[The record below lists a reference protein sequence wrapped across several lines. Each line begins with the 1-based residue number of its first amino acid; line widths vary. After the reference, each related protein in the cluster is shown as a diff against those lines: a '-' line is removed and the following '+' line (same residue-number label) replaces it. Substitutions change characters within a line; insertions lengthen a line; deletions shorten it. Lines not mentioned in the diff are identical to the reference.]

1 MRRHTSTPSNINMA
15 RRRQPSVAIF
25 KIIVALE
32 LSFLVFM
39 WMDPLLFWAHS
50 FTQTTSFKV
59 HNIYAQSSRESDLYY
74 KDYIPTT
81 PTLLIGGTDGSGT
94 RAIAKTM
101 KSLGVVMKLDDPHTL
116 DVHAPVRSK
125 GWTQLVQRVLQET
138 HSAHYHLEDLS
149 NTTKTRLIS
158 LLRHSFWKSV
168 KQFRL
173 TKRQPLNST
182 GVFVGLKAP
191 AMMLLLPLL
200 QQAIGPIQFIHV
212 VRDGRDIAL
221 YVLYV
226 CVFHHFVVSVL

>member
-1 MRRHTSTPSNINMA
+1 MRRQTSTPSNINNIMT

-32 LSFLVFM
+32 LAFLVFM

-74 KDYIPTT
+74 EDYIPTT

-173 TKRQPLNST
+173 TKRQPSLNSST

-191 AMMLLLPLL
+191 AMMLLLPLF

-212 VRDGRDIAL
+212 VRDGRDIAMC
-221 YVLYV
+221 VL
-226 CVFHHFVVSVL
+226 